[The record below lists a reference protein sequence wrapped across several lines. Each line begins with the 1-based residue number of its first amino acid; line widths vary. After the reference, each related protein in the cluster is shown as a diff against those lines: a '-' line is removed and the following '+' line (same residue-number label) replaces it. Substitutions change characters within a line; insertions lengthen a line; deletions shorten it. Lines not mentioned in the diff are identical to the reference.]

1 MSCKFECA
9 KCMDKRC
16 CFECDDSKSCLYIC
30 YKCTKI
36 LSESLNVG
44 NYKKCEN
51 YIKNEENG
59 KNYPTVKKGV
69 VSNDFTET
77 IYFVKLKEK
86 YVQDLYNYN
95 TKIANGFAGV
105 IINQTMSNI
114 YFELKNTKELVIIPY
129 EHVLWL
135 APVKEK
141 N

>member
-9 KCMDKRC
+9 RCMDRRC
-16 CFECDDSKSCLYIC
+16 CFECDDSKSCLY
-30 YKCTKI
+30 KCTKI
-36 LSESLNVG
+36 FSEMLNVD
-44 NYKKCEN
+44 NYKKCKD

-59 KNYPTVKKGV
+59 KNYPTVKTETVKK
-69 VSNDFTET
+69 DFTET

-86 YVQDLYNYN
+86 YVQELYNYN

-105 IINQTMSNI
+105 IVNQTMSNI

-129 EHVLWL
+129 EYVLWL

>member
-1 MSCKFECA
+1 M
-9 KCMDKRC
+9 
-16 CFECDDSKSCLYIC
+16 
-30 YKCTKI
+30 
-36 LSESLNVG
+36 LNVD
-44 NYKKCEN
+44 NYKKCKD

-59 KNYPTVKKGV
+59 KNYPTVKTETVKK
-69 VSNDFTET
+69 DFTET

-86 YVQDLYNYN
+86 YVQELYNYN

-105 IINQTMSNI
+105 IVNQTMSNI

-129 EHVLWL
+129 EYVLWL

>member
-1 MSCKFECA
+1 MSCRHMCITHN
-9 KCMDKRC
+9 DKIC
-16 CFECDDSKSCLYIC
+16 CFECED
-30 YKCTKI
+30 YKTCQIKCKCI
-36 LSESLNVG
+36 RKYNLNSN
-44 NYKKCEN
+44 NYKICEN

-59 KNYPTVKKGV
+59 KNCSTVKKGV
-69 VSNDFTET
+69 VSNDFTKT

-105 IINQTMSNI
+105 IVNQTMSNI

-129 EHVLWL
+129 EYVLWL

>member
-9 KCMDKRC
+9 RCMDKRC
-16 CFECDDSKSCLYIC
+16 CFECDDSKSCLY
-30 YKCTKI
+30 KCTKI
-36 LSESLNVG
+36 LSESLNVD
-44 NYKKCEN
+44 NYKKCKD

-59 KNYPTVKKGV
+59 KNYPTVKTETVKK
-69 VSNDFTET
+69 DFTET

-86 YVQDLYNYN
+86 YVQELYNYN

-105 IINQTMSNI
+105 IVNQTMSNI

-129 EHVLWL
+129 EYVLWL